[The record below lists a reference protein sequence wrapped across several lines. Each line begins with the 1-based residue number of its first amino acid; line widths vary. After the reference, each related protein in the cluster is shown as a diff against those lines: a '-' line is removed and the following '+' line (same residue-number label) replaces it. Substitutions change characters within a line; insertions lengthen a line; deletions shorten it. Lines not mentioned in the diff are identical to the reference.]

1 VPGIAGTHIE
11 SSRSVRPPN
20 AAHWKRALPEEFAL
34 QKRLVS
40 LAYCAMRLG
49 IFCCVSLLLSLDLA
63 LAQTPKPG
71 SPSPSP
77 APKLPEI
84 RPALVGT
91 APNSLINTIDTAD
104 LIKKGQK
111 EAAVM
116 FTCLVAPTGQVV
128 HSGAYRGTRGSELL
142 EQELLKR
149 LLTARFIPAVHNH
162 QLVLAIFYGTVKFAV
177 VNGKPR
183 LRIFAN
189 QQLEEVDKETDFIDP
204 QPYVG
209 QDSKFTG
216 LHYPETGSTVA
227 VTGVVELGLK
237 VDEKGNLI
245 GMEVLSEQPPLL
257 GFGNAALTDFS
268 EAKFIPAF
276 RDGKPIESNVKIPV
290 YYKPS
295 ASSIQE
301 QDEDQSP
308 E

>member
-1 VPGIAGTHIE
+1 MCKGLARYRCSGWRRDLI
-11 SSRSVRPPN
+11 SSP
-20 AAHWKRALPEEFAL
+20 L
-34 QKRLVS
+34 QKEPVS
-40 LAYCAMRLG
+40 LAYFAMRLG
-49 IFCCVSLLLSLDLA
+49 IFCFVVLLLSADLA
-63 LAQTPKPG
+63 SAQAPKPG

-77 APKLPEI
+77 GPKLPEV

-116 FTCLVAPTGQVV
+116 FSCLVAPTGQVV
-128 HSGAYRGTRGSELL
+128 RSGAYRGTRGSELL

-149 LLTARFIPAVHNH
+149 LPTARFIPAVHNH
-162 QLVLAIFYGTVKFAV
+162 QPVIAVFYGTVKFAV
-177 VNGKPR
+177 ANGKPR

-216 LHYPETGSTVA
+216 LHYPETGSMVA
-227 VTGVVELGLK
+227 VTGVVELALN
-237 VDEKGNLI
+237 VDAKGNLTNLQ
-245 GMEVLSEQPPLL
+245 VLSEEPPLL
-257 GFGNAALTDFS
+257 GFGGAALSDFS
-268 EAKFIPAF
+268 GAKFVPAF
-276 RDGKPIESNVKIPV
+276 RNGQPVESSVKIPV

-295 ASSIQE
+295 A
-301 QDEDQSP
+301 
-308 E
+308 

>member
-1 VPGIAGTHIE
+1 MCKGLSRYRCWGSRPNLI
-11 SSRSVRPPN
+11 SSP
-20 AAHWKRALPEEFAL
+20 L
-34 QKRLVS
+34 QKGPLS
-40 LAYCAMRLG
+40 LAYFAMRLG
-49 IFCCVSLLLSLDLA
+49 MFCFVALLLSADLA
-63 LAQTPKPG
+63 SAQTPKPG
-71 SPSPSP
+71 LPSPTP
-77 APKLPEI
+77 NPKLPEV
-84 RPALVGT
+84 RPALIGT

-116 FTCLVAPTGQVV
+116 FSCLVAPTGDVV
-128 HSGAYRGTRGSELL
+128 RSGAYRGTHASELL

-149 LLTARFIPAVHNH
+149 LATAKFVPAIHNH
-162 QLVLAIFYGTVKFAV
+162 QPVIAIFYGTVKFAV

-209 QDSKFTG
+209 QDSNFTG

-227 VTGVVELGLK
+227 VTGAVELALS
-237 VDEKGNLI
+237 VDARGNLTNLQ
-245 GMEVLSEQPPLL
+245 VLSEEPPLL
-257 GFGNAALTDFS
+257 GFGNAALSDFGD
-268 EAKFIPAF
+268 AKFIPAF
-276 RDGKPIESNVKIPV
+276 RDGKPVESNVKIPL

-295 ASSIQE
+295 AAPA
-301 QDEDQSP
+301 QS